1 MGIKAMFIFHI
12 RREDLQK
19 IVAFAK
25 NHEAEFVKLVMHK
38 TEKNLLKEQRQNQKE
53 LDEAVNRISA
63 LDIIIGK
70 LYEDRVFGKLTED
83 RFIKMSSDYENEQEE
98 LIKKVE
104 FLSEK
109 LKIVKDQALNTD
121 NFLKLVKKY
130 TEIKKLDAEI
140 IREFVDKIIVF
151 KTEKING
158 KRQQKIRIYYNC
170 IGAIDIPNTESKTA

>member
-1 MGIKAMFIFHI
+1 
-12 RREDLQK
+12 
-19 IVAFAK
+19 
-25 NHEAEFVKLVMHK
+25 
-38 TEKNLLKEQRQNQKE
+38 
-53 LDEAVNRISA
+53 
-63 LDIIIGK
+63 
-70 LYEDRVFGKLTED
+70 
-83 RFIKMSSDYENEQEE
+83 MSSGYENEQEE
-98 LIKKVE
+98 LKEKVE

-151 KTEKING
+151 KAEKVNG

-170 IGAIDIPNTESKTA
+170 IGAIELPNTESKTA